1 MQKVKHPTV
10 KCFSVERKIFSGVY
24 TFPVD
29 ENNLKSN
36 GLQKPNQTFSLTILI
51 TSLTTPLPPWEDLNE
66 FEHNNKSVL
75 SIQLSLSP
83 SNPSR

>member
-24 TFPVD
+24 TFQVD

-36 GLQKPNQTFSLTILI
+36 GLQKPNQTFSLNHSNNLFNH
-51 TSLTTPLPPWEDLNE
+51 PPSPMRR
-66 FEHNNKSVL
+66 FEW
-75 SIQLSLSP
+75 IWA
-83 SNPSR
+83 